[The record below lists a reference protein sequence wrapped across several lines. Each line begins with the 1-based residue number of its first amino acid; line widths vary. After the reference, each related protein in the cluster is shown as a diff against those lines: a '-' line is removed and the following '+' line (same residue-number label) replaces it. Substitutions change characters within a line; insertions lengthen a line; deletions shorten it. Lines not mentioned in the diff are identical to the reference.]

1 MTKLTS
7 EMSAA
12 LDMARSVGLQKTAV
26 RLGNYVAARVY
37 ERSRQRRFRALDLK
51 GKVIRT
57 ILGSKMELDSAKMG
71 LDRDLLLD
79 GIREPIATG
88 HILGLLK
95 KDDVVLEVGANIGYY
110 ALIEAR
116 ICKKIYAVEP
126 HPDNFARLQ
135 RNVALNGYKNI
146 VTRQGAF
153 GASDEPIKLFCSELS
168 NWHSCR
174 AAPMSEDAFIEVEGF
189 TIDRFVRE
197 NEAPTFIK
205 MDVEGYE
212 LQVLRGAEETLK
224 SVRHL
229 FLELHGTI
237 LTRAEIDEIL
247 DRIEAAGLKPSLI
260 AQYDRPGMA
269 RTYPLEH
276 LEQIRRGDRGTYELF
291 FSC

>member
-1 MTKLTS
+1 MTKLTN

-12 LDMARSVGLQKTAV
+12 VDMARSLGLRKTAV
-26 RLGNYVAARVY
+26 RLRNYAAARVY
-37 ERSRQRRFRALDLK
+37 ERTRQKRFRALDIK
-51 GKVIRT
+51 GPVIRT
-57 ILGSKMELDSAKMG
+57 ILGSRMELDPLKMG

-88 HILGLLK
+88 HILELLK
-95 KDDVVLEVGANIGYY
+95 QDDIVLEVGANIGYY

-116 ICKKIYAVEP
+116 ICQKIYAVEP
-126 HPDNFARLQ
+126 HPENFARLQ
-135 RNVALNGYKNI
+135 RNVALNGYANV

-153 GASDEPIKLFCSELS
+153 GASDGAIKLFCSNLS

-174 AAPMSEDAFIEVEGF
+174 EAPVSTDEFIEVEGF
-189 TIDRFVRE
+189 TVDRFVRE

-212 LQVLRGAEETLK
+212 LQVLRGAEHTLR

-237 LTRAEIDEIL
+237 LTRAEIAEIL
-247 DRIEAAGLKPSLI
+247 DRIEVSGLKPALI

-291 FSC
+291 FSR

>member
-174 AAPMSEDAFIEVEGF
+174 AAPTSEDAFIEVEGF